1 MYIAINNVGEY
12 WELPNAQTREDA
24 ETWLQLRYSAEEINE
39 YEWEIVE
46 E

>member
-1 MYIAINNVGEY
+1 MYIAINNVGDY
-12 WELPNAQTREDA
+12 WELPNMQTREEA
-24 ETWLQLRYSAEEINE
+24 ETWLRLRFSAEEIRE